1 LIQLADHIVIADL
14 LLFMPDSNN
23 EPEKYTI
30 EEMLDRLKKRG
41 DGEGQLVSRVD
52 GTQALKVRKR
62 KRRTDQTGDKLKSQN
77 QRTQLIQIAGFIVF
91 MVAML
96 IIGGILIINANSS
109 AFRNGLVSKIESI
122 TGSEV
127 EIQQFRMNPA
137 TASAARIEID
147 WPEMFSINR
156 LEANSLKAK
165 ISPISFVGKV
175 FQGQEI
181 TAEKGM
187 LFLKAPHSSN
197 STTTKTKGTSESGIR
212 FQRYSVASLNVFFS
226 KDKLADG
233 MVENIEASYL
243 PKKTG
248 KSGEIR
254 LNRGNLKLK
263 GWPSLALDRSYIQVC
278 GEELDIK
285 SMRFLIPPVQSE
297 GVQDKGTIS
306 FSGVISPQAEGAT
319 HKLHVELE
327 SFQISPLLGNS
338 LGRFFHGKMVTNT
351 DETSN
356 ILQFA
361 PGSGQDASLEL
372 NVSQATS
379 SRISLS
385 QFKFLGHL
393 SIVLDDRWYELPNFD
408 GKVKLLIKRS
418 GELVKMES
426 IHLEQRARMM
436 IKGTI
441 STKDT
446 AGNISGTLSVGI
458 PEVIVAAS
466 KDRRLDLMFSPVK
479 DGYRWI
485 NIELSGSGSAPA
497 DNFKELYQAVKLT
510 NSPEVKVVPKPQGVD
525 SFDSLIKPE

>member
-1 LIQLADHIVIADL
+1 
-14 LLFMPDSNN
+14 MPDSNN

-30 EEMLDRLKKRG
+30 DEMLDRLKKRG
-41 DGEGQLVSRVD
+41 DGEGQLVTRAD
-52 GTQALKVRKR
+52 GTQAVKVRKR
-62 KRRTDQTGDKLKSQN
+62 KRRTDQTRDKLKAKN
-77 QRTQLIQIAGFIVF
+77 HRMQLIQIAGFIVF

-96 IIGGILIINANSS
+96 IIGGIMILYANGS
-109 AFRNGLVSKIESI
+109 AFRNGLITKIESV

-127 EIQQFRMNPA
+127 KIQQFRMNPA
-137 TASAARIEID
+137 TASAAQIEMD
-147 WPEMFSINR
+147 WSEIFSIHR
-156 LEANSLKAK
+156 LEANSLRAK

-181 TAEKGM
+181 NAEKGK
-187 LFLKAPHSSN
+187 LFLKAPHSSD
-197 STTTKTKGTSESGIR
+197 STAAKTTGTSDSGIR
-212 FQRYSVASLNVFFS
+212 FQRYSVASLNVLFS
-226 KDKLADG
+226 KDESADG

-243 PKKTG
+243 PTKTG

-263 GWPSLALDRSYIQVC
+263 GWPSLALDRSYIQVR

-297 GVQDKGTIS
+297 GVQDKGTINL
-306 FSGVISPQAEGAT
+306 SGVISPQAEGAT

-338 LGRFFHGKMVTNT
+338 LGRFFYGKMVTNT

-356 ILQFA
+356 MLKFA

-393 SIVLDDRWYELPNFD
+393 SIVLNDRWYELPNFD
-408 GKVKLLIKRS
+408 DNVKLLIKRS
-418 GELVKMES
+418 GEFVKMES
-426 IHLEQRARMM
+426 IHLEQRSRMM

-441 STKDT
+441 STKDA

-458 PEVIVAAS
+458 PDIILAAA

-485 NIELSGSGSAPA
+485 DIELSGSGSAPA
-497 DNFKELYQAVKLT
+497 DNFKELYQAVTLT
-510 NSPEVKVVPKPQGVD
+510 NSPEMKDAPKPQGVD